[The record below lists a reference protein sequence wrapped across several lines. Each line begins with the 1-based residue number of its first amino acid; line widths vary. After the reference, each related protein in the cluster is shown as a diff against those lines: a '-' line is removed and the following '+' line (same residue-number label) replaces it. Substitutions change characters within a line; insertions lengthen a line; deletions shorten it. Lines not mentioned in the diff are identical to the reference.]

1 MNKKLTI
8 LFTALLISASAYSKS
23 PFPVYK
29 EDVEILKLEEQI
41 KSLQDR
47 VSILKA
53 KNKKEL
59 KKIKMKKKL
68 LWF

>member
-1 MNKKLTI
+1 MNKKFTI
-8 LFTALLISASAYSKS
+8 LFTALLVSASAFSKS

-47 VSILKA
+47 VGILKA
-53 KNKKEL
+53 KKKKEL
-59 KKIKMKKKL
+59 KKIKMKKK
-68 LWF
+68 